1 MTQAMDKPTHLIEF
15 ETMLLGRHLQLGA
28 PRSKRGGRRLDRSAY
43 TLLSRIRVQGP
54 MSIGQLSEAFGLD
67 ASTLN
72 RQTAAMLRA
81 GLVERIPD
89 PDGGIARK
97 FRITSAGE
105 TGLDAERA
113 ENISGLERV
122 MAAWSSEEVA
132 VLAACLKR
140 LNSDIENLDGRPWP
154 RPQPQA

>member
-1 MTQAMDKPTHLIEF
+1 MDKPTHLIEF
-15 ETMLLGRHLQLGA
+15 ETMLLGRHLQLSA
-28 PRSKRGGRRLDRSAY
+28 PRLRRDSQYLDRSAY
-43 TLLSRIRVQGP
+43 TLLSRIRMEGP

-97 FRITSAGE
+97 FRITDGGE
-105 TGLDAERA
+105 RSLDAERA
-113 ENISGLERV
+113 ENIRGLEKV
-122 MAAWSSEEVA
+122 MAGWDPEEVA
-132 VLAACLKR
+132 VFAAYLKR
-140 LNSDIENLDGRPWP
+140 LNIDIENLDGRPWP
-154 RPQPQA
+154 RP

>member
-1 MTQAMDKPTHLIEF
+1 MDKPTHLIEF
-15 ETMLLGRHLQLGA
+15 ETMLLGRHLQPSA
-28 PRSKRGGRRLDRSAY
+28 PRSRRGGGRLDRSAY
-43 TLLSRIRVQGP
+43 TLLSRIRMEGP

-72 RQTAAMLRA
+72 RQTAAMLRG

-97 FRITSAGE
+97 FRITDEGE
-105 TGLDAERA
+105 RNLEAERTENIRGLD
-113 ENISGLERV
+113 RV
-122 MAAWSSEEVA
+122 MAEWTPDEVA
-132 VLAACLKR
+132 GFAAYLKR

-154 RPQPQA
+154 RP